1 MHLCATSSMHLYV
14 CRVVQCAR
22 LRLLLFPVTTCFVLS
37 FFHCHPGLSHIVFC
51 VMVALF
57 SHSFFVSSLCPN
69 HPHSWIRLRL
79 SLVLDHLF
87 IAPEDGTPQCDRGM
101 TLDQIAV
108 IVVVSVFAIG

>member
-1 MHLCATSSMHLYV
+1 M
-14 CRVVQCAR
+14 
-22 LRLLLFPVTTCFVLS
+22 
-37 FFHCHPGLSHIVFC
+37 VFC
-51 VMVALF
+51 VMIALF

-87 IAPEDGTPQCDRGM
+87 IAPEDGTPQCDRGV